1 MLCNKAYLKKCI
13 AGFILVLFAIS
24 LTACGD
30 DDSRQEQLDT
40 LENAQRKEYTGEKMT
55 GREERTL
62 ESFKEWKDNQD

>member
-1 MLCNKAYLKKCI
+1 MLYINSYLKKCLI
-13 AGFILVLFAIS
+13 GFILVFFAIF